1 MINNQNQFQI
11 EPTVHHPNGEYQNY
25 KRLDPHLKSDTSS
38 PFQASTP
45 RIQYSNRDDSPVI
58 KFFNSKQVIPNS
70 NLQIASQQQ
79 YPSYN
84 QQHEDFNGSY
94 NQVYYQQTPVQQNIN
109 QVNKNPLGKIQ
120 LLKVSDQ
127 YAQQQVHNNLSQSN
141 PQQKE
146 QLSMNEVEKINN
158 VIKGDE
164 LSPLNMNAL
173 QERPDKN
180 QKRERNHS
188 LPLQLAQY
196 MKPSILLEKIT
207 NTFKNKSPQ
216 SALQNKEQDIQ
227 NNYFNHTMPQ
237 AGVQKIPFDEQSQL
251 SARQNKINPQ
261 IFSPKVRILQREMP
275 LQEQVN
281 NYQQTEPRQTRY
293 SASYLQNNVM
303 NSASPNSKV
312 YIRTDISPQQQQVQ
326 SSRQYIQQ
334 PQYILRS
341 TLPLNAS
348 ADYSLSNQTNM
359 QNQSGF
365 ITDRNNSISSQD
377 LSRQM
382 VYTPHHKPI
391 FQQPFPIQRIQQQRQ
406 SVQYAPQYRQS
417 ISHIGEVHGNE
428 FSAVNR
434 SLNQLPN
441 QNNINSQGRN
451 IKIIQ
456 NGIPN
461 QINQP
466 YNFLQSSQPQQI
478 QIYQNQ
484 QNHHGFPQKMFSQH
498 SSFRQYDAP
507 ENSQLIENQKK
518 IEQNLNK
525 AINQRYQQNQQDQ
538 AGHISNQTNLSNEK
552 QVPISKNN
560 NINQASPNAWNNNQA
575 QHQSIRNQNLR
586 ASGQFSFLDN
596 HNSKDSDRSYQKEVQ
611 SIDSKENE
619 LNQAISAIQ
628 KLTNEK
634 YQLINQVE
642 QLTNELS
649 EQAQLQLKYQQQIN
663 QLQSEIDQ
671 SKTQIQEQIHNL
683 KMELENEKLLRQNE
697 AVIYNQK
704 INNEQ
709 QIIINLQQ
717 KNEELQKTLAQRST
731 NIQKSIYELEQ
742 IGKIL
747 NDNEAWQKI
756 YQFQKESEA
765 GSSKDQSTFLDKIK
779 ESNLIEE
786 EMNKL
791 LDERTILMQEI
802 TNQNDFL
809 KGKLL
814 EFKKQGYSS
823 GSQNQKEMS
832 QVQILE
838 QQLQISEIQ
847 KKELAQEQDLMANLY
862 ECQIA
867 QLKAQLQNKNEIIQV
882 KYQENKFFLNQ
893 IQDLE
898 NSIKKS
904 PYRKEDKAPIGHV
917 APFCQ
922 VPEKQLK
929 KLNQKPESNFQQV
942 QNKKEEDNLLIK
954 KNNEEEHLDESE
966 ETSNVK
972 QSNMIDRVN
981 AQKQDSSNQ
990 LTEQQIR
997 LNSVEEDLVKQKLF
1011 ADQNSQS
1018 AIKKAENQP
1027 VIPVFMTYQEYNQKM
1042 SRDNKSKI
1050 QENQKTD
1057 SKSQN
1062 SNLQQSHDKYNQND
1076 IYVEK
1081 QNFNKTSKN
1090 QYSPVKREDQ
1100 IQANFPPLQEN
1111 KNINSNQDQ
1120 EEDILLNKQQNSSQ
1134 QNLNM
1139 DIQYI
1144 QNEDNFQID
1153 KDNCQIS
1160 KSILDKYNDYLQG
1173 EKLYMEE
1180 DSLNYQQRNHVLST
1194 IKEELPSEHQT
1205 NFSSVYQN
1213 QNNQNNELKQNQNQ
1227 NKKNTIKN
1235 YSNYIENLKINL
1247 KQSQEQRKLLEEQV
1261 NNIIKT
1267 SNIAFKEDDEENSY
1281 IDEPLNK
1288 QMDTFDQDTNQNQ
1301 GVAVQIKLSGNQ
1313 IKQNMEQNQLN
1324 DQQNYNYE
1332 WDSNQI
1338 PQLEEVQDYE
1348 QNQIESNYNEE
1359 QNNCNYNLRQDDKQQ
1374 IKNSKYKYEDEIP
1387 VNHSTF
1393 QNQNEYE
1400 RQYQEI
1406 INQQNVIKQQFKFL
1420 K

>member
-1 MINNQNQFQI
+1 
-11 EPTVHHPNGEYQNY
+11 
-25 KRLDPHLKSDTSS
+25 
-38 PFQASTP
+38 
-45 RIQYSNRDDSPVI
+45 
-58 KFFNSKQVIPNS
+58 
-70 NLQIASQQQ
+70 
-79 YPSYN
+79 
-84 QQHEDFNGSY
+84 
-94 NQVYYQQTPVQQNIN
+94 
-109 QVNKNPLGKIQ
+109 
-120 LLKVSDQ
+120 
-127 YAQQQVHNNLSQSN
+127 
-141 PQQKE
+141 
-146 QLSMNEVEKINN
+146 
-158 VIKGDE
+158 
-164 LSPLNMNAL
+164 MNAF
-173 QERPDKN
+173 QERPDKS

-196 MKPSILLEKIT
+196 MKPSVLLEKIT

-216 SALQNKEQDIQ
+216 NTFQNKEQDIQ
-227 NNYFNHTMPQ
+227 KNYFNHTMPQ
-237 AGVQKIPFDEQSQL
+237 AGFQKNPIDEQSQL
-251 SARQNKINPQ
+251 SARQNKVNPQ

-281 NYQQTEPRQTRY
+281 NYQKTEPRQTRY
-293 SASYLQNNVM
+293 SASYLQSNIP
-303 NSASPNSKV
+303 NSSSPNPKV
-312 YIRTDISPQQQQVQ
+312 YIRNDLSPLQQQQAQ

-334 PQYILRS
+334 PQYIIRS
-341 TLPLNAS
+341 ALPLNTS
-348 ADYSLSNQTNM
+348 ADYSLSNQTNI

-365 ITDRNNSISSQD
+365 ITDRNNSLSSQD
-377 LSRQM
+377 LSRQLA
-382 VYTPHHKPI
+382 YTPHHKPI
-391 FQQPFPIQRIQQQRQ
+391 FQQPLSYQRIQQQRQ

-417 ISHIGEVHGNE
+417 ISHIGEVLGND

-441 QNNINSQGRN
+441 QNSIDSQGRN
-451 IKIIQ
+451 IKIFQ
-456 NGIPN
+456 NCIPS
-461 QINQP
+461 QISQP
-466 YNFLQSSQPQQI
+466 YIIQQNNQPQQI
-478 QIYQNQ
+478 QIIQNQ
-484 QNHHGFPQKMFSQH
+484 QNQSFPQKMLSQP
-498 SSFRQYDAP
+498 SSYRQYEAS
-507 ENSQLIENQKK
+507 ENSQFIENQKK

-525 AINQRYQQNQQDQ
+525 AINQRYQQNQQEQ
-538 AGHISNQTNLSNEK
+538 VGYISNQINQSNEK
-552 QVPISKNN
+552 QMSVAKNS
-560 NINQASPNAWNNNQA
+560 NITNSASPNAWNNSQA

-586 ASGQFSFLDN
+586 GSGQFSFLDN
-596 HNSKDSDRSYQKEVQ
+596 HNSKESDRSYQKEVQ

-619 LNQAISAIQ
+619 LNQAIMAIQ

-663 QLQSEIDQ
+663 SLQSELDFR
-671 SKTQIQEQIHNL
+671 KTEVQEQIHNL

-697 AVIYNQK
+697 AVGYNQK

-765 GSSKDQSTFLDKIK
+765 GSSKDQSNFLDKIK

-786 EMNKL
+786 EMSKL

-823 GSQNQKEMS
+823 GSQNQKELS
-832 QVQILE
+832 QIQILE

-847 KKELAQEQDLMANLY
+847 KKELTQEQDLMANLY

-929 KLNQKPESNFQQV
+929 KQNQNAENNFIQV
-942 QNKKEEDNLLIK
+942 QNKKEEDNSFIK

-966 ETSNVK
+966 ETSNIK
-972 QSNMIDRVN
+972 QSNVI
-981 AQKQDSSNQ
+981 AQKKDTSNQ
-990 LTEQQIR
+990 LTEQQLR
-997 LNSVEEDLVKQKLF
+997 LNAAEEEFVKQKLQ
-1011 ADQNSQS
+1011 ADQNSPQV
-1018 AIKKAENQP
+1018 IKKAENQNQP
-1027 VIPVFMTYQEYNQKM
+1027 VIPVFMTYQEYNQRM
-1042 SRDNKSKI
+1042 SKDNKLRQ
-1050 QENQKTD
+1050 QENQKTA

-1062 SNLQQSHDKYNQND
+1062 SNLLHSQEKNNQND
-1076 IYVEK
+1076 IFVGQQE
-1081 QNFNKTSKN
+1081 TSKAIKN
-1090 QYSPVKREDQ
+1090 QYSPVVKREDQ
-1100 IQANFPPLQEN
+1100 IQQNLASFQEN
-1111 KNINSNQDQ
+1111 KIMNQVQEQ
-1120 EEDILLNKQQNSSQ
+1120 EEEILLNKQQNLSQ
-1134 QNLNM
+1134 QNLNK
-1139 DIQYI
+1139 DIQCI
-1144 QNEDNFQID
+1144 QDEDEVDQN
-1153 KDNCQIS
+1153 NYQIS

-1173 EKLYMEE
+1173 EKLYMED
-1180 DSLNYQQRNHVLST
+1180 DSLNYQQRNHALSI
-1194 IKEELPSEHQT
+1194 IKEEQPSEHQT

-1213 QNNQNNELKQNQNQ
+1213 QNNQNSQSNEVKPNQT
-1227 NKKNTIKN
+1227 KKNTIKN
-1235 YSNYIENLKINL
+1235 YSNYIENLKMNL
-1247 KQSQEQRKLLEEQV
+1247 KQSQEQRKQLEEQV
-1261 NNIIKT
+1261 NSIIKT
-1267 SNIAFKEDDEENSY
+1267 SNNAFKDDDLDSGY
-1281 IDEPLNK
+1281 LDEPLNQ
-1288 QMDTFDQDTNQNQ
+1288 QMDTYGQYANQNQ

-1313 IKQNMEQNQLN
+1313 IKQNIEQNQLN
-1324 DQQNYNYE
+1324 DKTRQQNCSFE

-1338 PQLEEVQDYE
+1338 PQLEEVQPYE
-1348 QNQIESNYNEE
+1348 QNQVEKDYNQEQNISNYNL
-1359 QNNCNYNLRQDDKQQ
+1359 NQDEKQQ

-1393 QNQNEYE
+1393 QNQNDYE

-1406 INQQNVIKQQFKFL
+1406 LNQQNVIKQQFKFL